1 MKQWLLVLALMGTA
15 VRAQETRGMIAGRI
29 ADPTGAPVPG
39 VAVTVKSTE
48 TNTVT
53 RRVTNDAGYYEAN
66 LLLPGNYQVTAEA
79 TGFKRFVRNGVVLP
93 ISTRI
98 DVDVRLEIGMVTDTV
113 QVTEEAPLLDT
124 STVSS
129 GRVMDNRAVMD
140 LPVIANNTMVLVKHT
155 PGVQTSGV
163 NDYLGPH
170 SNAGASDFG
179 VNGRV
184 GGNEYS
190 IDGAPNNGA
199 GRRGAYLPVVDTVSE
214 MKVETSGFDASI
226 GHTTGVN
233 VTMMTKAGTNQFHGS
248 ATWQHWQQRWHA
260 TPFFTKQLYFRRI
273 AEAEAA
279 GNTALANQIRNT
291 DKQEPG
297 RSNNW
302 VGTLGGP
309 VWIPKVFDGRNKL
322 FFFYSYQ
329 GNIDKVSDLPTRL
342 NKTIP
347 TLADRQGDFSRHLG
361 VNAGLY
367 QIYDPLTV
375 RPDPARPRN
384 FIRSPLPG
392 NILPASRIINPAY
405 KFYRDV
411 LPTPNNDNDP
421 RREPLN
427 NFLAVTTPL
436 VRDYVA
442 YTNRIDYNLSDRHRF
457 FARWS
462 FNDWINDA
470 LDWTYET
477 VRGLHS
483 AAQSRKNLGITADWV
498 YAVNPS
504 TLLDVSVSLNNYI
517 EGTAANRANDYKPS
531 DVGLPAYL
539 DERAGAQTILPQM
552 TVGGYETF
560 SRGYP
565 TVTSFRSL
573 TGKADLSKIAGNHTM
588 RAGFDA
594 RGQFR
599 TGGGGGLTS
608 GGFTFNNQWTRRND
622 DTLTPAGTLAHS
634 WAAFMMG
641 LPSAMQIAYN
651 DTFAMLNP
659 YYAWYGQDTWRVTSK
674 FTLNVGLRMEYELGP
689 NERYNRMLA
698 SFDAGAALPI
708 ASAAEAAYARSPLPE
723 MRTIEVKGGSQYA
736 GADGASRRL
745 WRNELMW
752 LPRVAGAY
760 QLGKKTVVRGGYG
773 VFFDTLNVL
782 NQGPDQSGFSRTT
795 STVLTNDFGVNW
807 LVGNPAAGISPMT
820 NPFPVRADGTRY
832 DVPTGNGLGAMARV
846 GRGFTFDPFEARH
859 ARQQRWRAGF
869 QHQLGKNWLIDAAYA
884 GSYSDRVPLTRTLS
898 ALPEP
903 YWASGTVRND
913 AVASNLNANVTNPF
927 AIGNFAGLRTT
938 APLVYQDLST
948 QAFFTSPTIRKQQLL
963 RPYAHINGLANRM
976 APEGTAT
983 THALELQL
991 QKRFAQGYDF
1001 NFSYTYQRATESDF
1015 YFNEFDAAPTARPS
1029 NDARPHRIAATGI
1042 YEVPFGKGRRFA
1054 QSGIANH
1061 ILGGFQLAGTFE
1073 FQPGPLLN
1081 WGNLFYYGDPAG
1093 IGTEGQTLDRW
1104 FGTENFERTAARG
1117 PAAFHRRVF
1126 PSRIDGLRADG
1137 LSQWNA
1143 NLIRNFKIRET
1154 WTLQLRM
1161 DALNVQNRT
1170 QFESPDLNPFSTNF
1184 GRVTA
1189 QTATRNRFIQAQV
1202 RLRF

>member
-1 MKQWLLVLALMGTA
+1 
-15 VRAQETRGMIAGRI
+15 MIAGRVY
-29 ADPTGAPVPG
+29 DPSGAPVPG
-39 VAVTVKSTE
+39 VAVTVTSAD
-48 TNTVT
+48 TNAST

-66 LLLPGNYQVTAEA
+66 LLLPGNYMVTVEA
-79 TGFKRFVRNGVVLP
+79 QGFKRFVRKGVVLP

-98 DVDVRLEIGMVTDTV
+98 DVDAKLEIGVVTDTIS
-113 QVTEEAPLLDT
+113 VTEEAPLLDT
-124 STVSS
+124 SSLSS

-214 MKVETSGFDASI
+214 MKIETSSFDASI

-260 TPFFTKQLYFRRI
+260 TPFFTKQLYYRRI

-279 GNTALANQIRNT
+279 GNTGLANQLRNT

-322 FFFYSYQ
+322 FFFFSYQ
-329 GNIDKVSDLPTRL
+329 GNLDKVSDLPTRL

-347 TLADRQGDFSRHLG
+347 TLADRTGDFSRHLG

-367 QIYDPLTV
+367 QLYDPLTV

-384 FIRSPLPG
+384 FVRTPLAG
-392 NILPASRIINPAY
+392 NIVPASRIINPAY

-442 YTNRIDYNLSDRHRF
+442 YTNRVDYNLSDRHRF

-477 VRGLHS
+477 MRGLHS

-504 TLLDVSVSLNNYI
+504 TLLDVSLSLNNYI
-517 EGTAANRANDYKPS
+517 EGTAANRANDFKPS

-539 DERAGAQTILPQM
+539 DSRAGAQTILPQM
-552 TVGGYETF
+552 TVSGYETF
-560 SRGYP
+560 SRAYP
-565 TVTSFRSL
+565 TVTNFRSL
-573 TGKADLSKIAGNHTM
+573 TGKADLSKISGNHTVRM
-588 RAGFDA
+588 GLDA
-594 RGQFR
+594 RGQYR

-608 GGFTFNNQWTRRND
+608 GGFTFNNQYTRRND
-622 DTLTPAGTLAHS
+622 DTFTPAGTIAHS
-634 WAAFMMG
+634 WAAFLMG

-659 YYAWYGQDTWRVTSK
+659 YYAWYAQDTWRITNK
-674 FTLNVGLRMEYELGP
+674 LTLNYGLRMEYELGP

-698 SFDAGAALPI
+698 SFDPGATLPI
-708 ASAAEAAYARSPLPE
+708 TAGAEAAYAASPLPE
-723 MRTIEVKGGSQYA
+723 LRTISVKGGSQYA
-736 GADGASRRL
+736 GAGGASGRL

-752 LPRVAGAY
+752 LPRVAAAY
-760 QLGKKTVVRGGYG
+760 QVRKNTVVRAGYG

-782 NQGPDQSGFSRTT
+782 NQGPDQFGFSRTT
-795 STVLTNDFGVNW
+795 STILTNDFGVNW
-807 LVGNPAAGISPMT
+807 LVGNPAAGVSPMT
-820 NPFPVRADGTRY
+820 DPFPVRADGTRF
-832 DVPTGNGLGAMARV
+832 DTPTGNALGLMARV
-846 GRGFTFDPFEARH
+846 GRGFSFNPYEARH
-859 ARQQRWRAGF
+859 ARQQRWRVGF
-869 QHQLGKNWLIDAAYA
+869 QQQLGKNWLLDAAYA
-884 GSYSDRVPLTRTLS
+884 GSYSDRIGLDRNLS
-898 ALPEP
+898 PLPENF
-903 YWASGTVRND
+903 WASGTVRND
-913 AVASNLNANVTNPF
+913 ANATNLNANVPNPF
-927 AIGNFAGLRTT
+927 AIANFAGLRTT
-938 APLVYQDLST
+938 APLVYQDLGT
-948 QAFFTSPTIRKQQLL
+948 QTFFTSPTIRKNQLL
-963 RPYAHINGLANRM
+963 RAYPQMNGLTDGM
-976 APEGTAT
+976 APSGKSRTDSM
-983 THALELQL
+983 ELQL
-991 QKRFAQGYDF
+991 QKRFSQGFDL
-1001 NFSYTYQRATESDF
+1001 NFSYTLSRGREADF
-1015 YFNEFDAAPTARPS
+1015 YFNEFDTEPTYRPS
-1029 NDARPHRIAATGI
+1029 NDLRPHRMAGTGI
-1042 YEVPFGKGRRFA
+1042 WEIPVGKGRRFG
-1054 QSGIANH
+1054 QTGLVNH
-1061 ILGGFQLAGTFE
+1061 LAGGFQLAATLE
-1073 FQPGPLLN
+1073 FQQGPLLGF
-1081 WGNLFYYGDPAG
+1081 GNLFYYGDPNG
-1093 IGTEGQTLDRW
+1093 ITTDGQTLDRW
-1104 FGTENFERTAARG
+1104 FDTGSFERVAARG

-1126 PSRIDGLRADG
+1126 PNRIDGLRADG
-1137 LSQWNA
+1137 LVQWNG
-1143 NLIRNFKIRET
+1143 NLVRNFKVREG
-1154 WTLQLRM
+1154 WTLQLRL
-1161 DALNVQNRT
+1161 DALNLQNRT
-1170 QFESPDLNPFSTNF
+1170 QFEAPDVNPFSTNF